1 MDRLREGLLAR
12 KARNPKAEMPF
23 LDHLEELRWRLL
35 RSLLA
40 IIIGFAVGVAVVTF
54 LNITNLLLE
63 PGRAVFGE
71 DWTPQVLAPTDTF
84 FILLKI
90 SLTIGLI
97 LASPTIIYQTWAF
110 LAPALERHEKR
121 AIVPALYMGLV
132 LFVAGVVLAY
142 FVLPISLRFL
152 TGLLSDL
159 VQHDWTFSL
168 YMGFVVKLLLAFG
181 ILFELPV
188 VVLVLSVLGLVT
200 PAFLRSKRRHAIVI
214 IATLAALLSPGDVI
228 VVTVIMMV
236 PIYLLFEL
244 SILMSVMIWRRRDER
259 QRERESEADTG
270 AAAAVDPEPPPGTE
284 PTPGAEPTPYDHG
297 DPAWQADTNG
307 ARGSDGAEDDAEAD
321 STPDGEE

>member
-1 MDRLREGLLAR
+1 MNRLRDGLLSR
-12 KARNPKAEMPF
+12 GRRNPKAEMPF
-23 LDHLEELRWRLL
+23 LDHLEELRWRILW
-35 RSLLA
+35 SLAA
-40 IIIGFAVGVAVVTF
+40 IVAGFAIGLALMTIFDVWE
-54 LNITNLLLE
+54 ILLE
-63 PGRAVFGE
+63 PGRAVFGGE
-71 DWTPQVLAPTDTF
+71 WMPQVLAPTDPF
-84 FILLKI
+84 FILLKV

-110 LAPALERHEKR
+110 LAPALEKHEKR
-121 AIVPALYMGLV
+121 AIIPALYMGMV

-152 TGLLSDL
+152 TGLLTGL
-159 VQHDWTFSL
+159 LEHNWTFGL

-188 VVLVLSVLGLVT
+188 VVLVLSILGLVT

-244 SILMSVMIWRRRDER
+244 SILMSVVIWRRREQR
-259 QRERESEADTG
+259 QREAEGETGGAVAPADP
-270 AAAAVDPEPPPGTE
+270 DPP
-284 PTPGAEPTPYDHG
+284 PGAEPTPYDHG
-297 DPAWQADTNG
+297 DPAREGDGDALH
-307 ARGSDGAEDDAEAD
+307 GSDVADADAGGD
-321 STPDGEE
+321 STPDSEE

>member
-1 MDRLREGLLAR
+1 MNRLRDGLLSR
-12 KARNPKAEMPF
+12 GRRNPKAEMPF
-23 LDHLEELRWRLL
+23 LDHLEELRWRILW
-35 RSLLA
+35 SLAA
-40 IIIGFAVGVAVVTF
+40 IVAGFAIGMALMTMFEVWE
-54 LNITNLLLE
+54 ILLE

-71 DWTPQVLAPTDTF
+71 EWEPQVLAPTDTF
-84 FILLKI
+84 FILLKV

-97 LASPTIIYQTWAF
+97 LASPTVIYQTWAF
-110 LAPALERHEKR
+110 LAPALEKHEKR
-121 AIVPALYMGLV
+121 AIIPALYMGMV

-152 TGLLSDL
+152 TGLLTGL
-159 VQHDWTFSL
+159 VVHNWTFGL

-244 SILMSVMIWRRRDER
+244 SILMSVVIWRRREQR
-259 QRERESEADTG
+259 QRAREPEAGG
-270 AAAAVDPEPPPGTE
+270 AVAPVDPDPP
-284 PTPGAEPTPYDHG
+284 PGAEPTPYDYG
-297 DPAWQADTNG
+297 DPAREGGTDELH
-307 ARGSDGAEDDAEAD
+307 GSDDAGDDADDDAGGD

>member
-1 MDRLREGLLAR
+1 MNRLRDGVLSR
-12 KARNPKAEMPF
+12 GRRNPKAEMPF

-35 RSLLA
+35 RSLVA
-40 IIIGFAVGVAVVTF
+40 IVAGFAIGMALMTMLDV
-54 LNITNLLLE
+54 LEILLE
-63 PGRAVFGE
+63 PGRAIFGA
-71 DWTPQVLAPTDTF
+71 DWEPQVLAPTDTF
-84 FILLKI
+84 FILLKV

-110 LAPALERHEKR
+110 LAPALEAHEKR
-121 AIVPALYMGLV
+121 AIIPALYMGTV
-132 LFVAGVVLAY
+132 LFVGGVVLAY

-152 TGLLSDL
+152 TGLLTGL
-159 VQHDWTFSL
+159 VEHNWTFSL

-244 SILMSVMIWRRRDER
+244 SILMSVMIWRRRE
-259 QRERESEADTG
+259 QRESEHETEAGGTV
-270 AAAAVDPEPPPGTE
+270 APVEPDPP
-284 PTPGAEPTPYDHG
+284 PGAEPTPYDHG
-297 DPAWQADTNG
+297 DPAREEDG
-307 ARGSDGAEDDAEAD
+307 HEPRGSDDADADADAGGD

>member
-1 MDRLREGLLAR
+1 MNRLRDGLLAR
-12 KARNPKAEMPF
+12 GRRNPKAEMPF

-35 RSLLA
+35 WSLAA
-40 IIIGFAVGVAVVTF
+40 IVAGFAIGMALMTMFDVWE
-54 LNITNLLLE
+54 ILLE

-71 DWTPQVLAPTDTF
+71 EWTPQVLAPTDPF
-84 FILLKI
+84 FILLKV

-110 LAPALERHEKR
+110 LAPALEAHEKR
-121 AIVPALYMGLV
+121 AIIPALYMGMV
-132 LFVAGVVLAY
+132 LFVGGVVLAY

-152 TGLLSDL
+152 TGLLTGL
-159 VQHDWTFSL
+159 LEHNWTFGL

-244 SILMSVMIWRRRDER
+244 SILMSVMIWRRREQR
-259 QRERESEADTG
+259 QREGEPEAG
-270 AAAAVDPEPPPGTE
+270 AEDASVEPEPP
-284 PTPGAEPTPYDHG
+284 PGAEPTPYDHG
-297 DPAWQADTNG
+297 DPARQEETDAP
-307 ARGSDGAEDDAEAD
+307 RGSDDAENDAEAD
-321 STPDGEE
+321 STVDDEE

>member
-1 MDRLREGLLAR
+1 MNRLRDGLLSR
-12 KARNPKAEMPF
+12 GRRNPKAEMPF
-23 LDHLEELRWRLL
+23 LDHLEELRWRILW
-35 RSLLA
+35 SLAA
-40 IIIGFAVGVAVVTF
+40 IVAGFAIGLALMTMLDVWE
-54 LNITNLLLE
+54 ILLQ
-63 PGRAVFGE
+63 PGRAVFGGE
-71 DWTPQVLAPTDTF
+71 WMPQVLAPTDPF
-84 FILLKI
+84 FILLKV

-110 LAPALERHEKR
+110 LAPALEKHEKR
-121 AIVPALYMGLV
+121 AIIPALYMGMV

-152 TGLLSDL
+152 TGLLTGL
-159 VQHDWTFSL
+159 LEHNWTFSL

-244 SILMSVMIWRRRDER
+244 SILMSVVIWRRREQR
-259 QRERESEADTG
+259 QRDAEAEAGG
-270 AAAAVDPEPPPGTE
+270 AVAPVDPDPP
-284 PTPGAEPTPYDHG
+284 PGAEPTPYDHG
-297 DPAWQADTNG
+297 DPARERDG
-307 ARGSDGAEDDAEAD
+307 DESHGSDEDDAAGGGD
-321 STPDGEE
+321 SAPDAEE

>member
-1 MDRLREGLLAR
+1 MNRLRDGLLSR
-12 KARNPKAEMPF
+12 GRRNPKAEMPF
-23 LDHLEELRWRLL
+23 LDHLEELRWRILW
-35 RSLLA
+35 SLAA
-40 IIIGFAVGVAVVTF
+40 IVAGFAIGLALMTMFDVWE
-54 LNITNLLLE
+54 ILLE

-71 DWTPQVLAPTDTF
+71 DWEPQVLAPTDTF
-84 FILLKI
+84 FILLKV

-97 LASPTIIYQTWAF
+97 LASPTVIYQTWAF

-121 AIVPALYMGLV
+121 AIIPALYMGMV

-152 TGLLSDL
+152 TGLLTGL
-159 VQHDWTFSL
+159 VEHNWTFGL

-244 SILMSVMIWRRRDER
+244 SILMSVVIWRRREQR
-259 QRERESEADTG
+259 QRESEAEAGG
-270 AAAAVDPEPPPGTE
+270 AVAPVDPDPP
-284 PTPGAEPTPYDHG
+284 PGAEPTPYDHG
-297 DPAWQADTNG
+297 DPAREGDG
-307 ARGSDGAEDDAEAD
+307 DESHGSDGADSGGD